1 MIILVGKSNVAV
13 VAVAAIESSGCSG
26 YGYKKKAKVS
36 GSSHSADDRSAD
48 VLLCENCQRMLIRS
62 RLGMRGHLPELRNSG

>member
-1 MIILVGKSNVAV
+1 MVGKSNVAV

-36 GSSHSADDRSAD
+36 GSSHSADDRSANL
-48 VLLCENCQRMLIRS
+48 LLCENC
-62 RLGMRGHLPELRNSG
+62 PEDAK